1 MGSPVTTQ
9 RRGLRRTHEFLQA
22 FRVEQTDPGRLYT
35 LMASD
40 VVNTLSPYLDMLGA
54 LVLDVGGGPGYVADA
69 FKSAGG
75 ICLTVDP
82 SLEELHLHG
91 RSSRLAIVADG
102 QLLPFSSGRFNIVH
116 CSNVLEHVPHPQQLL
131 SELSRCCATNGLMYL
146 SFTNWLSPWGGH
158 ELSPWHYLGA
168 KRAVKRYE
176 ARGGTV
182 KNRPGTS
189 LHQLGIGDVIKW
201 LKEDKN
207 LDILSVAPRYYPS
220 WTQPITRI
228 PGVREVLTWNLE
240 VVMRRRA

>member
-1 MGSPVTTQ
+1 MTTQ
-9 RRGLRRTHEFLQA
+9 RRGLRRTQAFLQA

-40 VVNTLSPYLDMLGA
+40 VVNTLSPHLDITGA

-102 QLLPFSSGRFNIVH
+102 QLLPFSSGHFDIVH

-131 SELSRCCATNGLMYL
+131 SELSRCCTANGLIYL

-168 KRAVKRYE
+168 ERAVKRYE

-182 KNRPGTS
+182 KNMPGKS
-189 LHQLGIGDVIKW
+189 LHQLRIGDVINW
-201 LKEDKN
+201 LKQDKT

-240 VVMRRRA
+240 VVMRRRT